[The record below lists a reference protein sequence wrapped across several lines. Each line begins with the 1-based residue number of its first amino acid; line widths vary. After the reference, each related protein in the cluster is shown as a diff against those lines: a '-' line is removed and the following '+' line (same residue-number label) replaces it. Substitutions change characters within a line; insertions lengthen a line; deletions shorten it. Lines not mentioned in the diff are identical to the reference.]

1 MPWLLV
7 SPGHQ
12 QCRFRLRVGVVVTH
26 ALRGVAST
34 YVIKTEE
41 NPANIILKLTNVNAC
56 VRDDITVFHLAADA
70 LALDLGIC
78 NGRQEINEEF
88 VVAFDDGWEIDKS
101 VARVEV
107 AILTMPV
114 SLNYG
119 RPGWFHAQPRELYEL
134 AGLGALFG
142 LPRLGIRVD
151 LKLIFFFFFFFSN
164 FCTLYST

>member
-119 RPGWFHAQPRELYEL
+119 RPGWFHAQPREMSSPGWERCLDSRGSGFESIL
-134 AGLGALFG
+134 SS
-142 LPRLGIRVD
+142 
-151 LKLIFFFFFFFSN
+151 FFFFFFSN